1 MRSDRADTIFQNG
14 VLWTGIDGPRDATAL
29 AVAGGRITAVGA
41 NDDVLARRGPDT
53 GVVDLA
59 GQTLIPGFVDA
70 HAHIWK
76 IGHLL
81 TTLLDVRGA
90 TSLADVAARLRAHA
104 GRCAPGTWLQGR
116 GYNEA
121 RFSDGRAPTRAD
133 LDAAVSDRPVVLMRT
148 CAHIVVCNSR
158 ALERAGIGRDTAA
171 PSGGEIDRAADG
183 EPTGVL
189 RETAMGLVLRLI
201 PQPTHEAYAVMIT
214 AALRHQASLGI
225 TSTNDAGVVPALL
238 DTYRRLDEEGGLS
251 VRINVMA
258 LRLVDGVGAV
268 PLPAR
273 RHHSDRLRID
283 TVKFFADGG
292 LSGATAALS
301 VPYRHADTRGTL
313 RLQYDELLALA
324 REAHDAGW
332 RIATHAIGDMAIDQ
346 VLRVYEACGRGP
358 MRHRI
363 EHFGLPTADHLARAA
378 RARVIG
384 VPQAVFVHALGRNF
398 RQYLPDALLARAYPV
413 RAMLDAGVTVAL
425 SSDAPVVEDDS
436 PLRGMQAAL
445 LRRDADGEPIA
456 LAEAI
461 SIDEALD
468 AYTRGG
474 AIASGDD
481 ADRGCLR
488 PGMQADLAV
497 LSGDPRTTPP
507 EALFALRVTQ
517 TWVGGQQVYQAE

>member
-1 MRSDRADTIFQNG
+1 MRSDRAETIFTNG
-14 VLWTGIDGPRDATAL
+14 TLWTGVDGPRDATAL
-29 AVAGGRITAVGA
+29 AVTGGRIAAVGA
-41 NDDVLARRGPDT
+41 GHDVLALRGPDT
-53 GVVDLA
+53 RVVDLA
-59 GQTLIPGFVDA
+59 GQTLLPGFVDA

-90 TSLADVAARLRAHA
+90 ISVADVARRLRAQA
-104 GRCAPGTWLQGR
+104 GRLPQGTWLQGR

-121 RFSDGRAPTRAD
+121 RFADGRAPTRRD

-148 CAHIVVCNSR
+148 CAHIIVCNSR
-158 ALERAGIGRDTAA
+158 ALERAGIGRDTPA
-171 PSGGEIDRAADG
+171 PPGGEIDRGPDG

-189 RETAMGLVLRLI
+189 RETAMGMVLRRV
-201 PQPTHEAYAVMIT
+201 PQPTHDEYAAMIT

-225 TSTNDAGVVPALL
+225 TSTTDAGVAPALL
-238 DTYRRLDEEGGLS
+238 DTYRRLDGEGALP

-268 PLPAR
+268 PLPVR
-273 RHHSDRLRID
+273 CQHSDRLRID

-313 RLQYDELLALA
+313 RFQYDELLALA

-332 RIATHAIGDMAIDQ
+332 RIATHAIGDTAIDQ

-358 MRHRI
+358 TRHRI
-363 EHFGLPTADHLARAA
+363 EHFGLPTAEHLARAA
-378 RARVIG
+378 RAGVIA
-384 VPQAVFVHALGRNF
+384 VPQTVFLHALGRNF
-398 RQYLPDALLARAYPV
+398 RQYLPDALVARAYPV

-445 LRRDADGEPIA
+445 LRRDADGEAIA
-456 LAEAI
+456 PGEAI
-461 SIDEALD
+461 AIDEALD

-474 AIASGDD
+474 AVASGDD
-481 ADRGCLR
+481 ADRGRLQ
-488 PGMQADLAV
+488 PGMQSDLAV
-497 LSGDPRTTPP
+497 LSGDPRAIPP
-507 EALFALRVTQ
+507 EALTSLRVTQ
-517 TWVGGQQVYQAE
+517 TWVGGQQVFES